1 NAGNSLLDWLQR
13 SPPRVAPG
21 GFRTTEIKCP
31 SAADA
36 PCTCETSFG
45 EQYLQAANRAGS
57 RAEGE
62 EDSQIHAAAGAGKEH
77 PSPAHL
83 RRRDGVLFHSQPPT
97 AAGAGKEH
105 PSPVHLRRRDGALFH
120 SQPPTAAGAGQE
132 HPSPVHLR
140 RRDGALFRSQPPRCA
155 AAESNWKP
163 RAACEPLVSSA
174 WEGRFRVPAQCRL
187 SIAALQVHSSPLNA
201 VLHDYLPPGKPE
213 AQTTF
218 ALRDFP

>member
-1 NAGNSLLDWLQR
+1 TDLLTDEKSVSIEIGPNALREDNLRQSYSAVSWATGIER
-13 SPPRVAPG
+13 
-21 GFRTTEIKCP
+21 P
-31 SAADA
+31 SAADGLR
-36 PCTCETSFG
+36 TCETSLG

-57 RAEGE
+57 RAGGE
-62 EDSQIHAAAGAGKEH
+62 EDFQFHAAAGAGQEH
-77 PSPAHL
+77 PSPI
-83 RRRDGVLFHSQPPT
+83 
-97 AAGAGKEH
+97 
-105 PSPVHLRRRDGALFH
+105 HLRRRDGALFH

-132 HPSPVHLR
+132 HPSPVHSR
-140 RRDGALFRSQPPRCA
+140 RRDGAPFHSQPRSGA
-155 AAESNWKP
+155 AAESKWKP